1 MNTTIIKKILEETFS
16 KSIWETASIYPTKD
30 LTAVCYDTQETK
42 NKIIIALKGNYHFVD
57 WDPQR
62 ILVITEIPAKPET
75 PEPSENI
82 DCTFH
87 RAGTK
92 TCQLKVSAIPKYNL
106 CNTKKC
112 LLYQNNLMLKTL
124 IRNR

>member
-42 NKIIIALKGNYHFVD
+42 NKIIIALKDNYDIDD
-57 WDPQR
+57 WDAQR
-62 ILVITEIPAKPET
+62 ILVITERSQQS
-75 PEPSENI
+75 EPSENI